1 MLIKYIRKLRK
12 QKSKCTD
19 VKSRKSSSY
28 IARIVFNED
37 TNFSIRKTWITKLN
51 DTRIFIP
58 SKIRKDNTGRKHLTN
73 DINSG
78 EMYNIGLLLSEPE
91 QKDWFLSK
99 WKRENTV
106 TFRGYITQNN
116 YITIPIEIRNKYN
129 IQDGDK
135 IQIAVK
141 ERIFEQETD
150 IFNRSHVPK
159 WMNI

>member
-1 MLIKYIRKLRK
+1 MLPKFIRKLLNR
-12 QKSKCTD
+12 KSKCTD
-19 VKSRKSSSY
+19 VKSRKSSSS
-28 IARIVFNED
+28 IAKIVFNEN
-37 TNFSIRKTWITKLN
+37 TNFSIRKTWITEVN

-58 SKIRKDNTGRKHLTN
+58 SKIRKDTTGRKHLTN

-135 IQIAVK
+135 IQIAVTQ
-141 ERIFEQETD
+141 RIFEQETD
-150 IFNRSHVPK
+150 KPYQSHVPT